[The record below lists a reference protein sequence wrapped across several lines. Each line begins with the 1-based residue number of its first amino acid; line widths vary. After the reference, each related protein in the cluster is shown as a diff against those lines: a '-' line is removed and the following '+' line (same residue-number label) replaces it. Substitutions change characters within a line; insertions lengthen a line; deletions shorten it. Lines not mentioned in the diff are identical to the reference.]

1 MYLSMYAYRSLNIY
15 ELYECTRA
23 SMYVC
28 MYVREGKVCLK
39 TGHEGPQAE

>member
-1 MYLSMYAYRSLNIY
+1 MYLSMYACTYLSIY

-23 SMYVC
+23 SMYAC
-28 MYVREGKVCLK
+28 MYVRKGKVHLK